1 MIPNKTEEQILYQ
14 QFKFYDLDSS
24 GYCTLQNFI
33 KANDRLGVVLPKLE
47 NFEIIFN
54 YFSDPET
61 SLLNYRKFI
70 REIFNFKST
79 DINENINTEKKEET
93 PENNFIDILTDK
105 IIQRGGSFALIELV
119 KNLQMVDFEGN
130 KRMNIDNFVK
140 ALQRSKIFL
149 NTKEMESLFNDYDI
163 FENGIVKYQIII
175 NIILEQ
181 FWDDEKLSLSEE
193 IYYLLTGNGRRDAS
207 LNVLKNYF
215 DQILADSL
223 DKKFFIEFI
232 NEYKTINKVNISQTM
247 NLKELVQFLK
257 YYNFGRQSNK
267 YLIDLINILKDQEE
281 ANAIK
286 KSDKSK
292 QSAFKQIKQA
302 KKEAEQEG
310 KKINNFLGEGYENP
324 KMNEIN
330 AKLREK
336 LMKFGRKT
344 LFNFLKHFKFYDN
357 KTKYIT
363 KYDFS
368 KILKNF
374 NVKISIDD
382 IDEIFKNYGTD
393 KLHSSMNYELYLND
407 LILAYISK
415 ERQAAINYIYDT
427 ILERGENLERDIDI
441 SFLKQM
447 YNESNNYFIK
457 DRTNNRNDFENCLEL
472 YHYSYN
478 GFKTDKFSKKEF
490 CFFYYFISL
499 LVSSDNDFYFMIT
512 NEWRVP
518 LDKLNNVLLKNNK
531 LDMLKFSDKGVRRNL
546 SNMSRIAQLGENIKD
561 YQENLNSNDNNN
573 NYIKDES
580 NIDNTEQENIKYPLN
595 KKDFEDKYSSTNEN
609 SNINKNKYDK
619 EKEESLSLL
628 TNKLLKR
635 GLRGILYLY
644 SQFLSF
650 CPNVNK
656 ITYNDFCLVFKIQ
669 HIDLD
674 TNTLRNIFNLYSLK
688 KTGNE
693 KETYLDFYSFM
704 RTYKKELNENKLS
717 SVEKAFSLIDKKGE
731 DKVPLDVIKMKYNAQ
746 RHPDVLNGKYTED
759 EKIMEFLDCFQM
771 CYEILKMDNR
781 EQRDENGEFVDFEI
795 FANFYE
801 YVSFIY
807 PKDKDFQYVISS
819 TWN

>member
-457 DRTNNRNDFENCLEL
+457 DRTNNRNDFEDCLEL

-518 LDKLNNVLLKNNK
+518 LDKLNNILLKNNK

-580 NIDNTEQENIKYPLN
+580 NMDNTEQDNIKYPLN